1 MRFVE
6 LFAGAGGMSLGLQA
20 AGHEHLRGVE
30 GDKDAHTTY
39 VGGGFEGVRGDVR
52 DVGVVDRI
60 VAACGGEPLDLLA
73 GGPPCQ
79 AFSNAG
85 KRGAAHDDRNGWP
98 WFLSVLL
105 KLKGQGLGPTWFVC
119 ENVKGMLSHRKK
131 AHGGKYTGVV
141 ADDVMA
147 CPRCYWDEVLLPAF
161 RDTFEWVDWWV
172 LNAADYGV
180 PQRRHR
186 VFLVG
191 GPRRIEPPIQTHSQQ
206 ALVHDKWVSGS
217 YWERLGINAVGAPS
231 KEERRVL
238 KKMDG
243 VTPQHA
249 PWNTIRQALG
259 LVAWGT
265 ETHTTNPMCRKP
277 RLPDVPSV
285 SPVAS
290 GHAMGG
296 LLSWDEVQVVGGGRN
311 PQSPELAEKRNFRDL
326 TDQPSVTMAAQQVGN
341 RGPWF
346 SAIRHQSPSAGTVQH
361 PVDALCPTVGGKGV
375 LYAEAEKQEGTH
387 NPHYHA
393 HRLEMLDKPSVAVC
407 ATEVKGARHQK
418 WTPDKSPMRAS
429 DQIFRATGRRRLT
442 VEECA
447 LLQDFPQDWEF
458 NGTKASRYMQV
469 GNAVPSRLAR
479 AVGLAI
485 AKGDDE
491 GEEDAQR

>member
-20 AGHEHLRGVE
+20 AGHEHLLGVE
-30 GDKDAHTTY
+30 WDKDAHTTY

-161 RDTFEWVDWWV
+161 RDVFEWVDWWV

-206 ALVHDKWVSGS
+206 ALVHDKWVSRS

-238 KKMDG
+238 KKMNG

-259 LVAWGT
+259 L
-265 ETHTTNPMCRKP
+265 E
-277 RLPDVPSV
+277 
-285 SPVAS
+285 
-290 GHAMGG
+290 
-296 LLSWDEVQVVGGGRN
+296 QVVGGGRN

-326 TDQPSVTMAAQQVGN
+326 TDEPSVTMAAQQVGN

-346 SAIRHQSPSAGTVQH
+346 SAIRHQSPSAGTIQH

-485 AKGDDE
+485 AKGDVD
-491 GEEDAQR
+491 GK

>member
-1 MRFVE
+1 
-6 LFAGAGGMSLGLQA
+6 MSLGLQA
-20 AGHEHLRGVE
+20 AGHEHLLGVE
-30 GDKDAHTTY
+30 WDKDAHTTY

-79 AFSNAG
+79 AFSNGG

-326 TDQPSVTMAAQQVGN
+326 TDEPSVTMAAQQVGN

-393 HRLEMLDKPSVAVC
+393 HRLEMLAKPSVAVC

-485 AKGDDE
+485 AKGADA